1 MKLSVIAQSPFI
13 ALCKLQGAS
22 FAVSVNPGS
31 TLDVDNALGSALV
44 GQHPQAFRIIPDEP
58 KKKKQP
64 VDEYEKKA

>member
-13 ALCKLQGAS
+13 ALVKWPKCVVLTAT
-22 FAVSVNPGS
+22 PGQV
-31 TLDVDNALGSALV
+31 LDVEPALASALL
-44 GQHPQAFRIIPDEP
+44 GQYPQAFYVMPDEP